1 MQLDD
6 GRWLGPRFIA
16 EGVFGGCIGIK
27 DPYEYA
33 PLRTRTLRPLGL
45 ANPRGG
51 VGPILVMVVPGVSI
65 ALPIRSSCPLLKYL
79 KWSSKMAE
87 KGGSRRGSKNPR
99 KPLFYPPL
107 IKDRFFAFLTILR
120 IAVNGHIPE
129 IWEISPKFWVFDRF
143 HPFWQNPVF
152 GVFDPPR
159 TPLRGHSGEGEN
171 RVSMGRSSYTPKTP
185 KNPPPRRR
193 ILGES
198 SGSRRSKPL
207 LRMTLCRNHRVH
219 SRTL

>member
-1 MQLDD
+1 MQLDG

-193 ILGES
+193 DPWGKFGIEEIKTPTEDDL
-198 SGSRRSKPL
+198 
-207 LRMTLCRNHRVH
+207 M
-219 SRTL
+219 

>member
-1 MQLDD
+1 MTP
-6 GRWLGPRFIA
+6 W
-16 EGVFGGCIGIK
+16 EGG
-27 DPYEYA
+27 
-33 PLRTRTLRPLGL
+33 T
-45 ANPRGG
+45 
-51 VGPILVMVVPGVSI
+51 
-65 ALPIRSSCPLLKYL
+65 PLL
-79 KWSSKMAE
+79 
-87 KGGSRRGSKNPR
+87 GGS
-99 KPLFYPPL
+99 PPL

-193 ILGES
+193 DPWGKFGIEEIKTPTEDDL
-198 SGSRRSKPL
+198 
-207 LRMTLCRNHRVH
+207 M
-219 SRTL
+219 